1 MADGVDAQV
10 VRAHRALLVTIGL
23 ILVGFLGTWIW
34 YFVGRE
40 RGPITSTGVIILIV
54 WVALILLAVV
64 LDLVT
69 ESRATP
75 TGLLRTAF
83 YFLLT
88 FLSLTFFFTEMYW
101 SYGTS
106 RNSNHPLSHLDALYF
121 MVGTLTTAG
130 TGNLNAISETAR
142 AIQLAQL
149 VLDFVLIVVALS
161 LFVLRISEYR
171 YQKQMERP

>member
-1 MADGVDAQV
+1 
-10 VRAHRALLVTIGL
+10 
-23 ILVGFLGTWIW
+23 
-34 YFVGRE
+34 
-40 RGPITSTGVIILIV
+40 
-54 WVALILLAVV
+54 
-64 LDLVT
+64 
-69 ESRATP
+69 
-75 TGLLRTAF
+75 
-83 YFLLT
+83 
-88 FLSLTFFFTEMYW
+88 
-101 SYGTS
+101 
-106 RNSNHPLSHLDALYF
+106 